1 MSAEEMKHTQ
11 VHGSQSGEEIAGKA
25 FESRADKERETQ
37 NTGEKAPVNKTTV
50 NKMTVNM
57 TKEALYDFLLFHAYS
72 KFTGFLIN
80 ILGLAV
86 AFMGLFSYATGRTGV
101 TGMILYLA
109 AAALFLGSTPLQLKM
124 RAKKQVV
131 VNREYNVPAEYTFSE
146 EGISIEQ
153 NGEVKTYAWDQIE
166 RAVVTPKTIGIY
178 YAPERAMILPKEDFG
193 DQFVPIFTTIATQ
206 LGQSKVRM
214 R

>member
-1 MSAEEMKHTQ
+1 MGTEN
-11 VHGSQSGEEIAGKA
+11 KA
-25 FESRADKERETQ
+25 VESVSKTMETMAKENEKET
-37 NTGEKAPVNKTTV
+37 ETV
-50 NKMTVNM
+50 KENKMTVNM

-72 KFTGFLIN
+72 KFSGFLVN
-80 ILGLAV
+80 ILGLAI
-86 AFMGLFSYATGRTGV
+86 AFMGIFSYITGRVNAVGV
-101 TGMILYLA
+101 VFYLA
-109 AAALFLGSTPLQLKM
+109 AAVLFLGGTPFQLKM

-131 VNREYNVPAEYTFSE
+131 VNREYNAPAEYTFSE
-146 EGISIEQ
+146 KGITLEQ
-153 NGEVKTYAWDQIE
+153 NGESKTYEWDQIE

-178 YAPERAMILPKEDFG
+178 YAPECAMILPKEDFG